1 MNRSPKLQ
9 NQKARIRLLE
19 AELDKRDRLIG
30 VLREG
35 HNIQSAILEKSLVG
49 YYIVSDGKFRLMNPI
64 VMSYTGYLADE
75 LINKKANFLIHSEDK
90 EKVKK
95 YRHAMLGGK
104 QTTPY
109 EYRIISK
116 QKETLWVMEVV
127 ASIVFEGKQAILANA
142 MDITNRKVTEQTLI
156 ESENLYRTI
165 FEATGTM
172 ASIIGGDKTLLK
184 VNSEFERVTGYP
196 KEEWEGKKKWTE
208 LVLKKDR
215 PRLVKYHRLRRTN
228 PDSVPRSYEYHLI
241 NKQGEIRN
249 VLSTVSLIPG
259 SKKYISSAIDITELK
274 KAEEQLIR
282 QSENLKELNAAL
294 KVLLKQRENDKKE
307 LEASILSNIKE
318 LVLPYIE
325 KIRQTDLDKNHQ
337 TYLDLLESNLKNIL
351 SPFSHTIS
359 AQYMSLTSREIEV
372 ANFIKAGRNSK
383 EIAAL
388 LNISSRCVDIHRY
401 HIRKKLGLN
410 NKHANLRAFLSSL
423 SSNL

>member
-1 MNRSPKLQ
+1 MN
-9 NQKARIRLLE
+9 
-19 AELDKRDRLIG
+19 KRDKAIEMLK
-30 VLREG
+30 ECA
-35 HNIQSAILEKSLVG
+35 NIQSAILEKSLVG
-49 YYIVSDGKFRLMNPI
+49 YYIVSASKFRLINPI
-64 VMSYTGYLADE
+64 VMSYTGYLAE
-75 LINKKANFLIHSEDK
+75 EIINKKANFLIHPEDK

-95 YRHAMLGGK
+95 YRHAMLNG
-104 QTTPY
+104 QLTSPY
-109 EYRIISK
+109 EYRIITK
-116 QKETLWVMEVV
+116 RKETLWLMEVV
-127 ASIVFEGKQAILANA
+127 ASIVFEGKEAVLANA
-142 MDITNRKVTEQTLI
+142 IDITNRKAAEQNLI

-172 ASIIGGDKTLLK
+172 ASIINEDKTLLK

-196 KEEWEGKKKWTE
+196 KKDWEGKKKWTE
-208 LVLKKDR
+208 LVSKEDR
-215 PRLVKYHRLRRTN
+215 PRLVKYHRLRRIDPN
-228 PDSVPRSYEYHLI
+228 SVPHSYEYHLI
-241 NKQGEIRN
+241 NHQGEIRN

-259 SKKYISSAIDITELK
+259 SKRYISSAIDITELK
-274 KAEEQLIR
+274 KAEEQLVK

-294 KVLLKQRENDKKE
+294 KVLLKQREDDKKE
-307 LEASILSNIKE
+307 LETSILSNIKE

-325 KIRQTDLDKNHQ
+325 RIRQNDPDKRHQ
-337 TYLDLLESNLKNIL
+337 AYLDLLESNLKSIL

-410 NKHANLRAFLSSL
+410 NKHANLRVFLSSL
-423 SSNL
+423 SLNL